1 MQSTKDKN
9 IILIFDTSIDGH
21 HLEYIHHLYTANE
34 NIGKDIVFCIPE
46 GFKRVK
52 GNFEWPSK
60 ENVSFHFLPDKV
72 CENLKGLGRLQFA
85 RRATALL
92 KKSCDEVKPDAV
104 FLISI
109 LQLLPFLPLAFI
121 GRKEEISG
129 IIYKIYLYSWKNYS
143 LIEKLF
149 ETIRFMSLRLS
160 KNIKTIFVLN
170 DEVSA
175 RRLNTVW
182 NCKKFVSLPD
192 PFQSKA
198 QNISFDKPLLNGTKI
213 KVLHFGGLARRK
225 GTLEIM
231 RTIEELCAN
240 DKAAPYQF
248 VFAGKVN
255 SDIRE
260 EFYNSY
266 NKLKDQCDIL
276 VMDKFCS
283 YEELDELCR
292 ECDIILAPY
301 QNVHSSSGVIGYAA
315 KFHKPVVVPNDGL
328 LGKLV
333 RKYKLGVAINNIDSS
348 SLYKLLTTYKVIPTD
363 DKLED
368 EYIKVNSIVNFN
380 KTIYNNL

>member
-1 MQSTKDKN
+1 MHKRKL
-9 IILIFDTSIDGH
+9 LIFDTSIDGH
-21 HLEYIHHLYTANE
+21 HLEYLHHLYVAEE
-34 NIGKDIVFCIPE
+34 NKDKDIVFCIPE

-52 GNFEWPSK
+52 ENFEWPSK

-72 CENLKGLGRLQFA
+72 CEYLKGLGRIQFA

-92 KKSCDEVKPDAV
+92 KKSCDEVKPDSV

-121 GRKEEISG
+121 GRKEKISG

-149 ETIRFMSLRLS
+149 ETIRFMFLRLS

-175 RRLNTVW
+175 RRLNMVW

-198 QNISFDKPLLNGTKI
+198 QDISFDKPLLNTTKI

-231 RTIEELCAN
+231 KAIEELCAN
-240 DKAAPYQF
+240 NKAAPYQF

-260 EFYNSY
+260 DFYNSY
-266 NKLKDQCDIL
+266 NKLKDQCDLL

-333 RKYKLGVAINNIDSS
+333 RKYKLGVAINNLDTT
-348 SLYKLLTTYKVIPTD
+348 SLYKLLTTRKAIPTD
-363 DKLED
+363 EKLED
-368 EYIKVNSIVNFN
+368 EYIKVNSVDNFN
-380 KTIYNNL
+380 RVIYNNI